1 MFRVIIFSGT
11 LLFVQMIS
19 LLGAEV
25 NGSSL
30 IIPEPL
36 KELGKKYKMRI
47 VYFVPSDK
55 KVKKDYQK
63 KAEVLMRVV
72 ADVYKRE
79 IKANGFKTR
88 GLDF

>member
-1 MFRVIIFSGT
+1 MFRLIIFSGT
-11 LLFVQMIS
+11 LIFVQMVS

-36 KELGKKYKMRI
+36 KDLGKKYKIRV

-55 KVKKDYQK
+55 KVKKEYQK
-63 KAEVLMRVV
+63 K
-72 ADVYKRE
+72 
-79 IKANGFKTR
+79 
-88 GLDF
+88 

>member
-1 MFRVIIFSGT
+1 MFRLIIFSGT

-36 KELGKKYKMRI
+36 KDLGKKYKIR
-47 VYFVPSDK
+47 VVFLVTSDK
-55 KVKKDYQK
+55 NVKK
-63 KAEVLMRVV
+63 
-72 ADVYKRE
+72 
-79 IKANGFKTR
+79 
-88 GLDF
+88 